1 MKSTPFHLKTR
12 NQPPLMVWRIL
23 RIAVASL
30 IAWIG
35 LFFTI
40 IGDGFFRLADIVGGE
55 AFETFGEEP
64 PEEAFMNKIP
74 QSE

>member
-1 MKSTPFHLKTR
+1 M
-12 NQPPLMVWRIL
+12 

>member
-1 MKSTPFHLKTR
+1 MKSTPFNLKTR
-12 NQPPLMVWRIL
+12 NQKPLMVWSVL
-23 RIAVASL
+23 RIAIASL

-55 AFETFGEEP
+55 AFETFGEEKT
-64 PEEAFMNKIP
+64 EEPFTNKIP
-74 QSE
+74 Q